1 MGNGGRI
8 KRGGGKTEGKE
19 EMGGKNK
26 DSGQERENNK
36 NGMENIEREV

>member
-8 KRGGGKTEGKE
+8 KKGRETEGKE

-26 DSGQERENNK
+26 DRGQGRENNK